1 MTQTLKPLLL
11 STMPQ
16 KAKQMDKPRS
26 KQAQDYPTVI
36 TDLPEADIS
45 FKGITAWILQ
55 SEKRQLVF
63 FEMQRTAVVP
73 EHSHSYPQW
82 GMLIEGEMKL
92 TINGKTRLCHKG
104 DEYLIPANAK
114 HHATFQTKTRV
125 IDLFSEKTRYKAKAN
140 K

>member
-1 MTQTLKPLLL
+1 
-11 STMPQ
+11 
-16 KAKQMDKPRS
+16 MDKPRS

-36 TDLPEADIS
+36 TDLPEADIP
-45 FKGITAWILQ
+45 FKGIKAWILQ

-63 FEMQRTAVVP
+63 FEMQPTAVVP
-73 EHSHSYPQW
+73 EHRHSYPQW

-92 TINGKTRLCHKG
+92 TMNGKTRLCHKG